1 MIDAT
6 CRSNSK
12 EIVSFL
18 RVSLFEQY
26 RLDGSKS
33 KNYPSFSSSFFE
45 NFTNT
50 IQRYRLSNEK
60 RKKVIIFL
68 FQKTKSKGLYNTII
82 QKQERKKSINLEA
95 TLFTDAFHYKKK
107 NSIPTQTKEQKR
119 FTVNFSQKIL
129 ERRKRK
135 KKYNNPITK
144 KISQRQFQNEKILRF
159 HAYWNI
165 HTHWKEKGETEIR
178 YLKKR
183 IKILYIQ
190 YPRRD
195 STGIVR
201 FVALEYNNAESRG
214 VQLMECGIHIPPLL
228 LCNRG
233 QVEEEGP
240 APHRSSFRFS
250 FLHAVI
256 TTPVCP

>member
-1 MIDAT
+1 M
-6 CRSNSK
+6 
-12 EIVSFL
+12 
-18 RVSLFEQY
+18 
-26 RLDGSKS
+26 DGSKS

-214 VQLMECGIHIPPLL
+214 VQLMECGIHIPSLL

-240 APHRSSFRFS
+240 AAHRSSFRFS